1 MENDAEAVSPVKLAS
16 GRKTLN
22 LSATVCLICG
32 KYAKKGTLRN
42 PTQQGLTS
50 FINALIAR
58 GECQNFRVDDFTEF
72 IDVNSKTWTKQA
84 ADVHWHPDC
93 YKSYTNKRN
102 FPKTLEKDDNDQI
115 TSPTTR
121 SQNTSLNFKTQCF
134 FCGFSK
140 KNNVKKLCKVEYDD
154 TLKKIEARCNAKN
167 DNELRRR
174 NGGDFSK
181 LPADEARYHPI
192 CYKSYIKPLE
202 TPENIESPHDTA
214 FSKLF
219 EYMDPIFDSGR
230 ALTMTFLPNHFQDL
244 LRDDGYQ
251 DFSCYRTQKLKSKL
265 INHYRDKI
273 TITDEQ
279 NQQQSVF
286 SSAISIA
293 DAVNCAM
300 KYKQLT
306 KNLEITSTPKSEGRN
321 DRVIE
326 RVGQLVKQDIADIR
340 GISIHPLDPEDINE
354 NKVDE
359 IVPESLLHLLQ
370 SICGDSRKVKS
381 IAQDIVSAASNGKKR
396 MPKHVGLGISLKN
409 SLRSKEYITKLN
421 NLGHS
426 ISYDDVQRIETTWAS
441 SIIDSGEG
449 YATLPSN
456 TVRDVF
462 SQAASDNGDFC

>member
-1 MENDAEAVSPVKLAS
+1 MLKMTMSFDGGMEATFRNYRQMKQDIILSATNHTSNHL
-16 GRKTLN
+16 RHQKTLN
-22 LSATVCLICG
+22 HHTI
-32 KYAKKGTLRN
+32 
-42 PTQQGLTS
+42 
-50 FINALIAR
+50 
-58 GECQNFRVDDFTEF
+58 
-72 IDVNSKTWTKQA
+72 
-84 ADVHWHPDC
+84 
-93 YKSYTNKRN
+93 
-102 FPKTLEKDDNDQI
+102 
-115 TSPTTR
+115 
-121 SQNTSLNFKTQCF
+121 
-134 FCGFSK
+134 
-140 KNNVKKLCKVEYDD
+140 
-154 TLKKIEARCNAKN
+154 
-167 DNELRRR
+167 
-174 NGGDFSK
+174 
-181 LPADEARYHPI
+181 
-192 CYKSYIKPLE
+192 
-202 TPENIESPHDTA
+202 TA

-265 INHYRDKI
+265 INYYRDKI
-273 TITDEQ
+273 TITNEP

-306 KNLEITSTPKSEGRN
+306 KNLEIASTPESEGRN
-321 DRVIE
+321 DRMIE

-396 MPKHVGLGISLKN
+396 MPMNVGLGISLKN

-462 SQAASDNGDFC
+462 SQAASDNGDFCQENNSQHVTNTVVYQHGKHPTGKKTFEYFIFNFFSSQT